1 MVAIMDGGLPT
12 MTKRK
17 DIMTAYERA
26 ELVAMAINAYTIA
39 LEHDLKVRT
48 KGSYRALGVSA
59 RKLERTLIIGTG
71 SATNERIRY
80 YDIKG
85 R

>member
-1 MVAIMDGGLPT
+1 MVAIMGGGLPT

-17 DIMTAYERA
+17 DIMSAYERA

-48 KGSYRALGVSA
+48 KASYRALGVSA